1 MPARHELTRDRDW
14 TTALTVL
21 RLSARLVDG
30 IQDGVLAAG
39 FTDVTPLHGFAF
51 GRLATGDATT
61 ADLAAHLGVT
71 KQAAAQLV
79 ERLVRAGY
87 VSRHPHPDDH
97 RARLLRLTERGHA
110 CTMAARRAA
119 EDAVA
124 AWRDEL
130 PAGQAGRFAES
141 LAILTRSSA
150 PLRPAL

>member
-1 MPARHELTRDRDW
+1 
-14 TTALTVL
+14 
-21 RLSARLVDG
+21 LVDE

-51 GRLATGDATT
+51 GRLAAGDATT
-61 ADLAAHLGVT
+61 ADLAVHLGVS

-87 VSRHPHPDDH
+87 VSRHPHPGDH

-110 CTMAARRAA
+110 CTVAARRAA
-119 EDAVA
+119 EDAIA
-124 AWRDEL
+124 GWRDEL
-130 PAGQAGRFAES
+130 PPGHAGRFAES
-141 LAILTRSSA
+141 LAILTRSVT